1 MKLAEDWVV
10 VVWGLFNYFEVGC
23 PVSDSAISE
32 AAQRS
37 ASSPWA
43 PMHSDHAS
51 NLFDKCWKF
60 CRVKAREGPNQ
71 GIASLFEQLE
81 FARARSY
88 DRHGLVDLDSLA
100 QHAGDVLPHHA
111 SPCFLARQGSC
122 D

>member
-51 NLFDKCWKF
+51 KF
-60 CRVKAREGPNQ
+60 VRQV
-71 GIASLFEQLE
+71 LE
-81 FARARSY
+81 
-88 DRHGLVDLDSLA
+88 
-100 QHAGDVLPHHA
+100 VLSSE
-111 SPCFLARQGSC
+111 SP
-122 D
+122 